1 MTGQVLKAA
10 LDAVRTR
17 LSAHFNATMAAV
29 AAEYG
34 VAAPIAIDFSAQSRQ
49 FFQGNL
55 DPDSVTQSSI
65 AGYPLMMVYAE
76 AARNQNDRQAA
87 LFAGLVDVSIQLHL
101 SWREGNAV
109 RNCEA
114 LSNAAG
120 DALIRLFNAMDWG
133 LFGPPCY
140 YNGQCALRKSRIEA
154 GGRHWRQTIVFT
166 MALGVDTD

>member
-10 LDAVRTR
+10 LDAVRAR
-17 LSAHFNATMAAV
+17 LASRFNATFAAV

-34 VAAPIAIDFSAQSRQ
+34 VAPVTIDFGPQSRQ

-55 DPDSVTQSSI
+55 DPESVTQSST
-65 AGYPLMMVYAE
+65 AGYPLLMVYAE
-76 AARNQNDRQAA
+76 SARNQNERQAA
-87 LFAGLVDVSIQLHL
+87 LFAGQVEVTIQLHL

-109 RNCEA
+109 RNCED

-120 DALIRLFNAMDWG
+120 DTLIRLFNALDWG

-140 YNGQCALRKSRIEA
+140 YNGQCLLRKSRVEE
-154 GGRHWRQTIVFT
+154 GGRHWRQTVLFT